1 MDDLGRSNISAGSS
15 EVPLGSRGKYLLRCI
30 SNIFR
35 IRATFFHSTTIH
47 SFNNT
52 ILLTLAYKVSSVDRG
67 YYRTQ
72 ISPYA
77 RPK

>member
-30 SNIFR
+30 SNIFGVK
-35 IRATFFHSTTIH
+35 IIHSTTIH

>member
-35 IRATFFHSTTIH
+35 IKIIHRTTIH